1 MSSQTTQRLKLDPKI
16 KTSLSLLLGIISI
29 LGEAITFA
37 SFISF
42 RFPPFW
48 KNIVFQSEI
57 VGWIEVIVLFLGW
70 LFPLLGIILGIIG
83 LSSQKKKLAII
94 GILLSLIGL
103 IGYVYLCLIALRI
116 GTA

>member
-1 MSSQTTQRLKLDPKI
+1 MPNQTVQRPRFNPKI
-16 KTSLSLLLGIISI
+16 KILLSLLFGIISI
-29 LGEAITFA
+29 LGEVITFA

-42 RFPPFW
+42 RFPSFW

-57 VGWIEVIVLFLGW
+57 IGWIGIIVLFLGW

-83 LSSQKKKLAII
+83 LRSEKKLAII

-103 IGYVYLCLIALRI
+103 IGYIYLCLIALRI

>member
-1 MSSQTTQRLKLDPKI
+1 MPNQTTQRPKFNPEI
-16 KTSLSLLLGIISI
+16 KTLLSLFFGIISI
-29 LGEAITFA
+29 LGEAITFT

-57 VGWIEVIVLFLGW
+57 IGWIAIIVLFLGW
-70 LFPLLGIILGIIG
+70 LFPLLGIILGITG
-83 LSSQKKKLAII
+83 LKSQKKKLAII

-103 IGYVYLCLIALRI
+103 IGYIYICLIALRI